1 MNDNIITP
9 AMMTSAVFRYVDKD
23 AERETNVLFSAW
35 EKTLL
40 AMDFYNKKSRNMM
53 HASEEEDD
61 FTLKN
66 GQRILDHSEIV
77 DLKNGI
83 LIVETDH
90 PGWSELIKL
99 NQNFIIRG
107 LNYNAKDLKITNIAT
122 RLKGMKG
129 RVSDREKNEIKNKA
143 VGKLKESNSNAEKV
157 YQQYTKENKTRKEEL
172 KTTELPEELK
182 DIFSKMMM
190 SVKN

>member
-9 AMMTSAVFRYVDKD
+9 AMMTSAVFRNVDKA
-23 AERETNVLFSAW
+23 AERETNILSSAW

-53 HASEEEDD
+53 TATEEEDD

-66 GQRILDHSEIV
+66 GQRILDHSEIA

-83 LIVETDH
+83 LIIETDH

-107 LNYNAKDLKITNIAT
+107 LNYHAKDLKITNIAT
-122 RLKGMKG
+122 RLKGMKE
-129 RVSDREKNEIKNKA
+129 RVSEREKQTIKNNA
-143 VGKLKESNSNAEKV
+143 ESKLKEKNSNAEKT
-157 YQQYTKENKTRKEEL
+157 YEQYLKKTQKEES
-172 KTTELPEELK
+172 KTAELPDSLK
-182 DIFSKMMM
+182 EIFSKMMM
-190 SVKN
+190 SVKD